1 MQCVTRANKIR
12 VGAAA
17 LLTLFMAY
25 YAVIAFYTHVHWIDG
40 VAQVHAHPF
49 SCQHT
54 HSSGEAFVLHQL
66 SDVTSLLSDGNI
78 SDKPYFFIFYSLLY
92 SLNTFHT
99 LAQHTVCVCLRAPP
113 VSLFV

>member
-1 MQCVTRANKIR
+1 MWNKAKANKVR

-25 YAVIAFYTHVHWIDG
+25 YAVIAFYTHVHWIVG

-66 SDVTSLLSDGNI
+66 SDFHALLSDGA
-78 SDKPYFFIFYSLLY
+78 SSGKPFFFVFYSLLY
-92 SLNTFHT
+92 CLNTFHVV
-99 LAQHTVCVCLRAPP
+99 AQHTVCICLRAPP
-113 VSLFV
+113 VSLFI

>member
-54 HSSGEAFVLHQL
+54 HSSGEAFVYINSVMLPL
-66 SDVTSLLSDGNI
+66 FYRMEIYPISLI
-78 SDKPYFFIFYSLLY
+78 SLYFILYFI
-92 SLNTFHT
+92 
-99 LAQHTVCVCLRAPP
+99 V
-113 VSLFV
+113 